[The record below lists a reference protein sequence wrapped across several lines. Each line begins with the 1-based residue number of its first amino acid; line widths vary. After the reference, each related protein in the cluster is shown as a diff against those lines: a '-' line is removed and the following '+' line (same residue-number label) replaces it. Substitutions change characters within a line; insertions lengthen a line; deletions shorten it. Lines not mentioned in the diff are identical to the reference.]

1 MDNIPAEQLAVAL
14 EELARLVRHTGNKQT
29 HHMVKV
35 GEGYA
40 ALEYMVFY
48 DFMNVH
54 ALELR
59 FCLTPPPQ
67 EKGQNVVHSND
78 DDGNDGFL
86 FPYYEPKGDK

>member
-1 MDNIPAEQLAVAL
+1 VNNLPAEQLAVAL
-14 EELARLVRHTGNKQT
+14 EELARLVRHTGNKQS

-59 FCLTPPPQ
+59 IHPTPPPQ